1 MTGDPSRPAWH
12 EKRMEEVIRF
22 VEGLDIRGLRVLRD
36 VAVELLQGLVRK
48 LH

>member
-1 MTGDPSRPAWH
+1 MCD

-22 VEGLDIRGLRVLRD
+22 VEGLDIHGLRVLRD
-36 VAVELLQGLVRK
+36 VAAELLQGLVRK

>member
-1 MTGDPSRPAWH
+1 MTPSRRCCATK
-12 EKRMEEVIRF
+12 KRMQEVLRF
-22 VEGLDIRGLRVLRD
+22 VEGLDVHGLRELRD

>member
-1 MTGDPSRPAWH
+1 MCD
-12 EKRMEEVIRF
+12 EKRMGEVIRF
-22 VEGLDIRGLRVLRD
+22 VEGLNVHGLRELRD